1 MKGLHPVV
9 ELSRPIYQEGVKLS
23 NKAMAAV
30 EAG

>member
-1 MKGLHPVV
+1 VV

>member
-1 MKGLHPVV
+1 MLVFVV